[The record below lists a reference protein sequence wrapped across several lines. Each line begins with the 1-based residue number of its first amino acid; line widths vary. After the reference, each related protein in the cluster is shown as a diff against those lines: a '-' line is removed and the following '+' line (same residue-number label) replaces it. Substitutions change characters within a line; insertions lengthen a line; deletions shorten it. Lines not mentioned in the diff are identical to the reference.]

1 VPERPKGTGCKPVGS
16 AYGGSNPPAP
26 TDSTVDREA
35 GLARFTLLTRG
46 ALAALL
52 LMLAVDVAS
61 LLSDLAYHH
70 LLHQAIAGNVVSQ
83 GSLSTAD
90 DRQHVFAWAGL
101 AVHALTA
108 VVFVA
113 WFRGAYVV
121 TEELGANLRW
131 SSRWAAGA
139 WFVPL
144 LNLWRPKA
152 IANDIWRGSDP
163 AAPAHPNVAGGA
175 PSTPIFLGVWWA
187 AFVISGI
194 AGRIAFQHFRS
205 AHALSGLSSATNWVI
220 ASDAI
225 EAVAAMLAL
234 AVVYATSLRLRSREL
249 ALADATEPTGFA
261 RGWYVLT
268 AIGAV
273 AVLAV
278 VVGAPLVT
286 AGSNA
291 RAAAPRITVSRLG
304 PLALAPDDSLRIGT
318 TDITCI
324 SIEDGELVTLACV
337 PSSSA
342 GPLNNAYVAEIS
354 DQAASLAPAD
364 TLQAVASRAE
374 PRGTT
379 ALAVPKP
386 RRHART
392 AIALV
397 GRVIPVGGTSIVCTV
412 QQGNGGTL
420 VCGLV
425 RTVSGPTSALKFGFV
440 PLSYGIA
447 INQVFATLIRWRSD
461 GTSYRTETRLTEPD

>member
-1 VPERPKGTGCKPVGS
+1 
-16 AYGGSNPPAP
+16 
-26 TDSTVDREA
+26 
-35 GLARFTLLTRG
+35 
-46 ALAALL
+46 
-52 LMLAVDVAS
+52 
-61 LLSDLAYHH
+61 
-70 LLHQAIAGNVVSQ
+70 
-83 GSLSTAD
+83 
-90 DRQHVFAWAGL
+90 
-101 AVHALTA
+101 
-108 VVFVA
+108 
-113 WFRGAYVV
+113 
-121 TEELGANLRW
+121 
-131 SSRWAAGA
+131 
-139 WFVPL
+139 
-144 LNLWRPKA
+144 
-152 IANDIWRGSDP
+152 
-163 AAPAHPNVAGGA
+163 
-175 PSTPIFLGVWWA
+175 
-187 AFVISGI
+187 
-194 AGRIAFQHFRS
+194 
-205 AHALSGLSSATNWVI
+205 
-220 ASDAI
+220 
-225 EAVAAMLAL
+225 MLAL

-342 GPLNNAYVAEIS
+342 GPLADAYFAEIS

-392 AIALV
+392 AIAPV

-425 RTVSGPTSALKFGFV
+425 RKVSGPTSALKFGFV